1 MHDKEFKAS
10 REKSCDTDVKQDE
23 HTAETKLKASEDN
36 TKLKNEAKLKMSG
49 GSTQM
54 EGEAKLEGGMK
65 LQVSEDD
72 TKLVDNAKVEDMKLV
87 DNTKLEEDMKLVGDM
102 KLKMSEGDTKLEDN
116 TDLKSSSFT
125 PELETETTQV
135 SYRSFVVIEPIA
147 SHRFRCPGPGQFQC
161 TSTGLVFVMTQEV
174 ELLYRTV
181 QWDEAIL
188 QSAGKMAAGP
198 LFSIQCPEDAVCRL
212 HLPHCETMEAL
223 LSEGL
228 LSVIH
233 ISDDGMSII
242 EPLEI
247 TDTHVI
253 VTVPHLS
260 SFGLVWAQELLLRIW
275 NNMRSVVG
283 QVLLFRPPNQTARK
297 QSLHVFLLPNN
308 VPLEEVRM
316 QELLQPN
323 SQSKLI
329 SKDDFYLNFG
339 PNYHPTFE
347 IILTSSTEEVTVV
360 VKDQTETPVWECEV
374 HLPGPSPARTRSI
387 SSDPSFSAEERLR
400 CARTEFIERV
410 SETVLHE
417 LLDELLDCGVVTD
430 HEMESIA
437 VLRNRAE
444 KARSLMDTV
453 RKKGPTSSTA
463 LITALCEVDPFLSAQ
478 LNLK

>member
-1 MHDKEFKAS
+1 
-10 REKSCDTDVKQDE
+10 
-23 HTAETKLKASEDN
+23 
-36 TKLKNEAKLKMSG
+36 
-49 GSTQM
+49 M

-102 KLKMSEGDTKLEDN
+102 KLKISEGDTKLEDN

-212 HLPHCETMEAL
+212 HLPHCETME
-223 LSEGL
+223 
-228 LSVIH
+228 
-233 ISDDGMSII
+233 
-242 EPLEI
+242 EI

-308 VPLEEVRM
+308 VPLEEVKAKQDNCVFIQKPSRCTFIRS
-316 QELLQPN
+316 QTYTVHCPQAHKVQP
-323 SQSKLI
+323 K
-329 SKDDFYLNFG
+329 KDDFYLNFG

-417 LLDELLDCGVVTD
+417 LLDDLLDCGVVTD